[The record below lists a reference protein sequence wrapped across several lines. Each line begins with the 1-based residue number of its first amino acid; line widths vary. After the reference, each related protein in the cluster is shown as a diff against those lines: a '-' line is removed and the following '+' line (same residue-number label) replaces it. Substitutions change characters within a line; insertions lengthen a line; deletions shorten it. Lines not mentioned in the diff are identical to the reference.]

1 MLDYNMD
8 HSGMEDQLFIGALSP
23 FAWTELR
30 KQMDI
35 VTEDVRPNGAWQ
47 SLRNTPKYLPL

>member
-23 FAWTELR
+23 LAWTELGD
-30 KQMDI
+30 QMDI
-35 VTEDVRPNGAWQ
+35 GRHSNRRREA
-47 SLRNTPKYLPL
+47 

>member
-35 VTEDVRPNGAWQ
+35 VTEDVRP
-47 SLRNTPKYLPL
+47 T

>member
-23 FAWTELR
+23 LAWTELR
-30 KQMDI
+30 DQMDI
-35 VTEDVRPNGAWQ
+35 GRHSNRRSEA
-47 SLRNTPKYLPL
+47 